1 MLQINCKIMKYESNN
16 FQFEAEMPWEPAGE
30 GVVRQIMAHNDD
42 LMMVKVKF
50 ETGAVGTPHTHPHS
64 QATYVA
70 SGVFEFTTDGE
81 TKTVRPG
88 DGVYMKPGILHGC
101 KCLEAGVVID
111 TFSPV
116 REDFL

>member
-1 MLQINCKIMKYESNN
+1 MKYESNN
-16 FQFEAEMPWEPAGE
+16 FQIEAEMPWESVGE

-50 ETGAVGTPHTHPHS
+50 EAGAVGAPHTHPPS
-64 QATYVA
+64 PATYVA
-70 SGVFEFTTDGE
+70 SGVFEFTTEGE
-81 TKTVRPG
+81 TKIVYPG
-88 DGVYMKPGILHGC
+88 DGVYMKPGVLHGC
-101 KCLEAGVVID
+101 KCLKAGVVID